1 MKNPTPLYEQ
11 WLNAANQVEF
21 LNSLDDMAKSCLLDN
36 NPHHYYRI
44 NEYPPLEDLADALAK
59 DDASALAIYK
69 QKCLEVKSRYPKPG
83 V

>member
-1 MKNPTPLYEQ
+1 
-11 WLNAANQVEF
+11 
-21 LNSLDDMAKSCLLDN
+21 MAKSCLLDN

-69 QKCLEVKSRYPKPG
+69 QKCLEVKSKYPKPG